1 MRRNIFLLEFRT
13 RLTSVLIWAGS
24 VASVVLIYMAMYP
37 LFADEA
43 EVMNRTF
50 QQFPPEFRAAFGIGE
65 IDFST
70 VMGFFSFVYL
80 FIQLLLA
87 IQASNYGFG
96 MLSVEERE
104 RTADF
109 LMSKPV
115 SRSQIFVSK
124 FVAALCGLALTQ
136 AIVWAATF
144 GFVEAFRG
152 ERPYDP
158 DLIAYLLGGLVPFQ
172 LFFFSVGT
180 MISLLVRRIRNA
192 TPYGLGLGFGMYLL
206 GAFSD
211 LLGEAKLEYL
221 TPFKHFNP
229 EYAITN
235 GHFDSALL
243 GLNLMVTIIALL
255 VSYVRYLRRDIPSV
269 M

>member
-1 MRRNIFLLEFRT
+1 MRRNIFLHEFRS
-13 RLTSVLIWAGS
+13 RLSSVLIWALS
-24 VASVVLIYMAMYP
+24 TAAMILIYTAIYP

-43 EVMNRTF
+43 ELMNRAF
-50 QQFPPEFRAAFGIGE
+50 KQFPPEFRAAFGLGE

-104 RTADF
+104 LTADF

-115 SRSQIFVSK
+115 SRTQILTSK
-124 FVAALCGLALTQ
+124 LIAALCGLALTQ

-152 ERPYDP
+152 DHPYDP
-158 DLIAYLLGGLVPFQ
+158 NLLAYLLWGLVPFQ
-172 LFFFSVGT
+172 LFFFSLGT
-180 MISLLVRRIRNA
+180 LISLLVRRIRSV

-243 GLNLMVTIIALL
+243 WLNLAVTIVALVL
-255 VSYVRYLRRDIPSV
+255 SYVLYLRRDIPSV
-269 M
+269 T

>member
-1 MRRNIFLLEFRT
+1 MRRNIFFHEFRA
-13 RLTSVLIWAGS
+13 RLSSVIIWTAS
-24 VASVVLIYMAMYP
+24 TVAMILIYLAMYP
-37 LFADEA
+37 LFADQA
-43 EVMNRTF
+43 EVMNRAF
-50 QQFPPEFRAAFGIGE
+50 QQFPPEFRAAFGLGE

-104 RTADF
+104 LTADF

-124 FVAALCGLALTQ
+124 LIAALCGLAITQ
-136 AIVWAATF
+136 AVVWAASF
-144 GFVEAFRG
+144 GFIEAFREG
-152 ERPYDP
+152 RSYDP
-158 DLIAYLLGGLVPFQ
+158 ALLARMLWGLVPFQ
-172 LFFFSVGT
+172 LFFFSLGT
-180 MISLLVRRIRNA
+180 FISLLVRRIRSV

-221 TPFKHFNP
+221 TAFKHFNP
-229 EYAITN
+229 EYAVTN
-235 GHFDSALL
+235 GHFDPALV
-243 GLNLMVTIIALL
+243 GLNLAVTVVALVL
-255 VSYVRYLRRDIPSV
+255 AYVLYLRRDIPSV
-269 M
+269 T